1 MMQSVSRLLKLAAIV
16 VVSVV
21 GGVTLL
27 VAVVT
32 STHPGSAAL
41 SACGGLVLGIGFV
54 VWAHWLGR
62 KRAAR
67 RASRSAH
74 LPAP

>member
-1 MMQSVSRLLKLAAIV
+1 MKPVSRLLTLAAIV

-32 STHPGSAAL
+32 SPHPGSAAL
-41 SACGGLVLGIGFV
+41 GVCGGLVLGVGFV